1 MARLMVTI
9 DIMPE
14 SPDINLELLQE
25 EATKKVS
32 EFGGDVGKVIIEP
45 IAFGLKVVK
54 LIFLMD
60 ESKGSTDP
68 LENQIMEL
76 IGVSSAKVSDIRRT
90 MG

>member
-14 SPDINLELLQE
+14 SPDINLELLQS
-25 EATKKVS
+25 EATKKIS
-32 EFGGDVGKVIIEP
+32 QFGGDVGKVIVEP

-76 IGVSSAKVSDIRRT
+76 KGVSSAKVSDVRRT
-90 MG
+90 LG